1 MDRKLLERLFY
12 DGIMPREKCCPEK
25 KDYQD
30 TMKLCDTV
38 EQEFAALLSKDE
50 AKMFQDY
57 KEYASS
63 LTTMEN
69 AESFMQGMALGII
82 PNTEIIRCGNRVFEL
97 SVFRRSTGDRSREL
111 FPPHQ

>member
-12 DGIMPREKCCPEK
+12 DGIMSREKCCPEK

-69 AESFMQGMALGII
+69 AESFMQGMALGMVYTQEKILC
-82 PNTEIIRCGNRVFEL
+82 IRMERRV
-97 SVFRRSTGDRSREL
+97 
-111 FPPHQ
+111 

>member
-69 AESFMQGMALGII
+69 AESFMQGMALGIS
-82 PNTEIIRCGNRVFEL
+82 E
-97 SVFRRSTGDRSREL
+97 
-111 FPPHQ
+111 

>member
-12 DGIMPREKCCPEK
+12 DGIMSREKCCPEK

-69 AESFMQGMALGII
+69 AESFMQGMALGIRL
-82 PNTEIIRCGNRVFEL
+82 TAEAFTFGR
-97 SVFRRSTGDRSREL
+97 
-111 FPPHQ
+111 Q

>member
-25 KDYQD
+25 KDYHD

-69 AESFMQGMALGII
+69 AESFMQGMALGIRL
-82 PNTEIIRCGNRVFEL
+82 TAEAFTL
-97 SVFRRSTGDRSREL
+97 GDSKTK
-111 FPPHQ
+111 

>member
-38 EQEFAALLSKDE
+38 EQE
-50 AKMFQDY
+50 Y
-57 KEYASS
+57 
-63 LTTMEN
+63 
-69 AESFMQGMALGII
+69 G
-82 PNTEIIRCGNRVFEL
+82 PHRRCGSAVIA
-97 SVFRRSTGDRSREL
+97 G
-111 FPPHQ
+111 Q